1 MRVKLLS
8 AIISLFIFAAS
19 VFAAP
24 FNANAKT
31 KRIPAGTQFSLQ
43 LLTPVTTVAG
53 QGVPFQ
59 AVLLN
64 DQMADSDVILP
75 SGSLVRGSIGKI
87 TEAKRLSRGAVLYLD
102 FDHIVTPNGR
112 QLPLTLSIVG
122 RPDLTSDGGIT
133 TTRGYGDA
141 MKENWNQTV
150 KIAKTATDWGDDTFE
165 DVAGGYLRI
174 ITLPVSAIGGGIGG
188 AGYYVY
194 EAVADAI
201 RKGKNV
207 NLNAGDVLNVILT
220 EPVDVP
226 VI

>member
-1 MRVKLLS
+1 M
-8 AIISLFIFAAS
+8 
-19 VFAAP
+19 
-24 FNANAKT
+24 
-31 KRIPAGTQFSLQ
+31 
-43 LLTPVTTVAG
+43 
-53 QGVPFQ
+53 PFQ

-75 SGSLVRGSIGKI
+75 SGSLVRGSIGKV
-87 TEAKRLSRGAVLYLD
+87 TEARRLSRGAVLYLD

-207 NLNAGDVLNVILT
+207 NINAGDVLNVILT

>member
-1 MRVKLLS
+1 M
-8 AIISLFIFAAS
+8 
-19 VFAAP
+19 
-24 FNANAKT
+24 
-31 KRIPAGTQFSLQ
+31 
-43 LLTPVTTVAG
+43 
-53 QGVPFQ
+53 
-59 AVLLN
+59 
-64 DQMADSDVILP
+64 
-75 SGSLVRGSIGKI
+75 
-87 TEAKRLSRGAVLYLD
+87 
-102 FDHIVTPNGR
+102 
-112 QLPLTLSIVG
+112 
-122 RPDLTSDGGIT
+122 
-133 TTRGYGDA
+133 
-141 MKENWNQTV
+141 
-150 KIAKTATDWGDDTFE
+150 GDDTFE